1 MARRNGN
8 GNGNGNGNYRNNR
21 GGANRYQPP
30 NNYRSNPNPPEKKSP
45 LDVAKIAILGSV
57 FVVGIVIGLSLNLS
71 SGSGG
76 NESVD
81 SSLQIDRAAP
91 NPEICQQFG
100 ASAIVTDMRVFLT
113 LNPFSV
119 YLTQPKMQPGCVLR
133 RTNWSV
139 IEQQKLV
146 SSDQVRDCKRR
157 MNTFAFIGP
166 LEGKPKIDCVYQNNA
181 AGNLFLNKNGTGGLP
196 ESDNF

>member
-1 MARRNGN
+1 MARRN
-8 GNGNGNGNYRNNR
+8 RNNSNPRNSRDR
-21 GGANRYQPP
+21 GDRYDPP
-30 NNYRSNPNPPEKKSP
+30 NNYRANPNPAEKKSP

-57 FVVGIVIGLSLNLS
+57 FVIGIVIGLSLNLS
-71 SGSGG
+71 SGSAG
-76 NESVD
+76 NNSVD

-119 YLTQPKMQPGCVLR
+119 YLTQPRMQPGCVLR

-139 IEQQKLV
+139 IEQRNLV
-146 SSDQVRDCKRR
+146 SSEQVRDCKRR
-157 MNTFAFIGP
+157 MNTFGFVGV
-166 LEGKPKIDCVYQNNA
+166 LESKPKIDCVYQNDA
-181 AGNLFLNKNGTGGLP
+181 AGNLFLNQNGKSGGVLP

>member
-1 MARRNGN
+1 MTRKNPNRNGN
-8 GNGNGNGNYRNNR
+8 NNYRNDR
-21 GGANRYQPP
+21 ERSERYEPP

-45 LDVAKIAILGSV
+45 LDIAKIALIASV

-71 SGSGG
+71 SGTG
-76 NESVD
+76 NMATVD
-81 SSLQIDRAAP
+81 SSLQIDRKAP

-119 YLTQPKMQPGCVLR
+119 YLTQPQMQPGCILR

-139 IEQQKLV
+139 LEQQKLV
-146 SSDQVRDCKRR
+146 SSEQVKDCKRR
-157 MNTFAFIGP
+157 MNTFGFIGA
-166 LEGKPKIDCVYQNNA
+166 LEGKPKIDCVYQNDA
-181 AGNLFLNKNGTGGLP
+181 AGNLFLNQNGSDALP
-196 ESDNF
+196 ESGNF

>member
-1 MARRNGN
+1 MARRNPR
-8 GNGNGNGNYRNNR
+8 GNYKNNNR
-21 GGANRYQPP
+21 DRGDRYDPP
-30 NNYRSNPNPPEKKSP
+30 NNYRSNPTPPEKKSP

-57 FVVGIVIGLSLNLS
+57 FVIGIVIGLSLNLS
-71 SGSGG
+71 SGSASNG
-76 NESVD
+76 SVD

-91 NPEICQQFG
+91 NPEVCQQFG

-146 SSDQVRDCKRR
+146 SSEQVRDCKRR
-157 MNTFAFIGP
+157 MNTFGFVGV
-166 LEGKPKIDCVYQNNA
+166 LEGKPKIDCVYQNDA
-181 AGNLFLNKNGTGGLP
+181 AGNLFLNKNGGSTVPLP

>member
-1 MARRNGN
+1 MARRNRN
-8 GNGNGNGNYRNNR
+8 NGNYRNNR
-21 GGANRYQPP
+21 ERGGDRYDSP
-30 NNYRSNPNPPEKKSP
+30 NNYQSNTNPPGKKSP

-76 NESVD
+76 NNSVD

-91 NPEICQQFG
+91 NPEVCQQFG

-119 YLTQPKMQPGCVLR
+119 YLTQPRMQPGCVLR
-133 RTNWSV
+133 RTNWTLL
-139 IEQQKLV
+139 EQKNLV
-146 SSDQVRDCKRR
+146 SSEQVRDCKRR
-157 MNTFAFIGP
+157 MNTFGFVGV
-166 LEGKPKIDCVYQNNA
+166 LEGKPKIDCVYQNDA
-181 AGNLFLNKNGTGGLP
+181 AGNLFLNKNGNPTVPLP

>member
-1 MARRNGN
+1 MARRNPR
-8 GNGNGNGNYRNNR
+8 GNYRNNNRDR
-21 GGANRYQPP
+21 GDRYNPPRNYQP
-30 NNYRSNPNPPEKKSP
+30 NPNPPENKNP
-45 LDVAKIAILGSV
+45 FDVAKIAILGSV
-57 FVVGIVIGLSLNLS
+57 FVIGIVIGLSLNLS
-71 SGSGG
+71 SGSAG
-76 NESVD
+76 NGSVD

-91 NPEICQQFG
+91 NPEVCQQFG

-146 SSDQVRDCKRR
+146 TSEQVRDCKRR
-157 MNTFAFIGP
+157 MNTFGFVGV
-166 LEGKPKIDCVYQNNA
+166 LEGKPKIDCVYQNDA
-181 AGNLFLNKNGTGGLP
+181 AGNLFLNKNGGSTVPLP

>member
-1 MARRNGN
+1 MARRNR
-8 GNGNGNGNYRNNR
+8 NGNYRSSR
-21 GGANRYQPP
+21 DRADRYDPP
-30 NNYRSNPNPPEKKSP
+30 PNYRSNPNPPDRKNP
-45 LDVAKIAILGSV
+45 FDIAKIAILGSV
-57 FVVGIVIGLSLNLS
+57 FVIGIVIGLSLNLT
-71 SGSGG
+71 SGTG
-76 NESVD
+76 NLSTVD
-81 SSLQIDRAAP
+81 SSLQIDRKAP

-119 YLTQPKMQPGCVLR
+119 YLTQPQMQPGCVLR

-139 IEQQKLV
+139 LEQQKLV
-146 SSDQVRDCKRR
+146 SSEQVRDCKRR
-157 MNTFAFIGP
+157 MNTFGFVGP

-181 AGNLFLNKNGTGGLP
+181 AGNLFLDKNGSGVLP